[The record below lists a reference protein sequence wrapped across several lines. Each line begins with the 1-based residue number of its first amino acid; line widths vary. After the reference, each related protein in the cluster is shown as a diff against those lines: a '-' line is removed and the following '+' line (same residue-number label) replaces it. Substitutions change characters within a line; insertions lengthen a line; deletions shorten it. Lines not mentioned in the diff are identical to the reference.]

1 MIYIGI
7 PARNERH
14 TIGPLLWRIRE
25 LLLRR
30 SRDFQVVV
38 VDDASTDGTGESLLP
53 YQRVLPLTVLRNET
67 REGYAA
73 SLERLVREVVQRSDY
88 LKRDALVT
96 LQADFTNAPEDI
108 PELVRRFEGG
118 ADLVVALTR
127 SEGVAPHRVRLATA
141 GARLVGRFMP
151 RPEGIE
157 DTLGSF
163 RLYRLFTL
171 ARAIADL
178 PDRDTRL
185 LSHEGW
191 AANAELLLRVLPH
204 VRRSEQIESRLDYTR
219 RYRDSRLRVLSEL
232 RGLGGVSRDRR
243 LREIE
248 RNAAMPVQEGTR

>member
-7 PARNERH
+7 PARNERQ

-38 VDDASTDGTGESLLP
+38 VDDASTDGTSEALLP
-53 YQRVLPLTVLRNET
+53 YQRVLPLTVLRNEA
-67 REGYAA
+67 RAGYAA
-73 SLERLVREVVQRSDY
+73 SLEKLVREVVQRSDY

-118 ADLVVALTR
+118 ADLVVAMTR
-127 SEGVAPHRVRLATA
+127 SEGAAPRRVRLATA

-151 RPEGIE
+151 SPEGID

-171 ARAIADL
+171 ARAISDL
-178 PDRDTRL
+178 PDAEARL
-185 LSHEGW
+185 LCNWTTAGATGTAGSTYWRSSEGC
-191 AANAELLLRVLPH
+191 AECRATDNCARL
-204 VRRSEQIESRLDYTR
+204 RRSQPCRQR
-219 RYRDSRLRVLSEL
+219 RAD
-232 RGLGGVSRDRR
+232 RGCFAGHQDENILPSATWNR
-243 LREIE
+243 
-248 RNAAMPVQEGTR
+248 

>member
-7 PARNERH
+7 PARNERQ

-38 VDDASTDGTGESLLP
+38 VDDASTDGTSEALLP
-53 YQRVLPLTVLRNET
+53 YQRVLPLTVLRNEA
-67 REGYAA
+67 RAGYAA
-73 SLERLVREVVQRSDY
+73 SLEKLVREVVQRSDY

-118 ADLVVALTR
+118 ADLVVAMTR
-127 SEGVAPHRVRLATA
+127 SEGAAPRRVRLATA

-151 RPEGIE
+151 SPEGID

-171 ARAIADL
+171 ARAISDL
-178 PDRDTRL
+178 PDAEARL

-204 VRRSEQIESRLDYTR
+204 VRRFEQVESQLDYSR
-219 RYRDSRLRVLSEL
+219 RYRDSRLHVLAEL
-232 RGLGGVSRDRR
+232 RGLRGVSRDRQ

-248 RNAAMPVQEGTR
+248 KESTLPAAPS